1 MSKEEPA
8 EGGEDASEEGEPAG
22 KYWDFLGV
30 VLVAEPL
37 MGLVEGALGVAA
49 EVGMGE
55 DLRRED
61 CREEGVR
68 AGAGAEEVLGV
79 VVAEEAS

>member
-8 EGGEDASEEGEPAG
+8 EGGEDASEEAEPVE

-30 VLVAEPL
+30 VLGAEPL
-37 MGLVEGALGVAA
+37 VGLVEEALGVMAV
-49 EVGMGE
+49 VGMGE

-68 AGAGAEEVLGV
+68 TRAEGVLGV
-79 VVAEEAS
+79 VVVEEAS